1 MVERER
7 IVEFLKGVL
16 GADVSQLFQI
26 LNNGR
31 DYCKSGF
38 VIGNYCADMT
48 GHEYINIQAK
58 FGEVPENLLYCPN
71 KGKYKTGLNF
81 PENLVTYSSQKW
93 DVYLVYFEKGIPLAC
108 IHMDRC
114 YNENYLFIL
123 NRKEFNC
130 ESAHYYKSRG
140 EEDPCCFEVSRDE
153 LKDYKNP
160 LKYRRI

>member
-48 GHEYINIQAK
+48 GHEFINIQAK
-58 FGEVPENLLYCPN
+58 FGEIPENLLYCPN
-71 KGKYKTGLNF
+71 KRKCKTGLNF
-81 PENLVTYSSQKW
+81 PENLVAYTSQKW
-93 DVYLVYFEKGIPLAC
+93 DMYLVYFEK
-108 IHMDRC
+108 
-114 YNENYLFIL
+114 
-123 NRKEFNC
+123 
-130 ESAHYYKSRG
+130 
-140 EEDPCCFEVSRDE
+140 VSH
-153 LKDYKNP
+153 
-160 LKYRRI
+160 

>member
-1 MVERER
+1 MSKREE

-16 GADVSQLFQI
+16 GTDVSQLFQI

-48 GHEYINIQAK
+48 GHEFINIQAK
-58 FGEVPENLLYCPN
+58 FGEIPENLLYCPN

-81 PENLVTYSSQKW
+81 PENLVAYISQKW
-93 DVYLVYFEKGIPLAC
+93 DMYLVYFEKGVPLAC

-114 YNENYLFIL
+114 CNENYLFLL
-123 NRKEFNC
+123 NRKAFNC
-130 ESAHYYKSRG
+130 ETAHYYKSRG

-160 LKYRRI
+160 LKYSRI